1 MNVNRFELTQ
11 RYTETLNL
19 SILDSSKCIVTFD
32 NRLKESHANFIDKSK
47 IYNNI
52 IVLRSR
58 ILISTFCVL
67 VFSVGLLY
75 SYIGINW
82 TFAQIEITTD
92 EKITPPIFNETKSQD
107 AQPRP
112 DISYSALNKDTIVGE
127 VLNNFSYPIELVR
140 ITATVYDKNG
150 IIVATGDKYVNDY
163 LIKPGNR
170 SGFDIFLDET
180 LPNKSKYTLTTS
192 FEKSEDDKPEA
203 LQLSVGKNSKSSNNF
218 RVLGEVM
225 NQGKNAANSVKVSA
239 IFYDNEHKVINTD
252 YVFTNPDI
260 ISPNKKAPFEF
271 SFYTD
276 NPERIKSMAFNV
288 QSDEYSLMTNNG
300 QNKTETES

>member
-1 MNVNRFELTQ
+1 MIQGIYILRFLSFSHTRVKRNRNSNQ
-11 RYTETLNL
+11 
-19 SILDSSKCIVTFD
+19 
-32 NRLKESHANFIDKSK
+32 NFAKRSPLLMFIFYCGLGS
-47 IYNNI
+47 
-52 IVLRSR
+52 VLG
-58 ILISTFCVL
+58 LISYI
-67 VFSVGLLY
+67 SVGSTY
-75 SYIGINW
+75 
-82 TFAQIEITTD
+82 AQIEVTVD
-92 EKITPPIFNETKSQD
+92 ENMSTPIFNSTLSED
-107 AQPRP
+107 AEPRP
-112 DISYSALNKDTIVGE
+112 DILYSALNKDTIVGE

-150 IIVATGDKYVNDY
+150 VIVATGDKYVNDY
-163 LIKPGNR
+163 LLKPGNT

-180 LPNKSKYTLTTS
+180 LPSKSRYTLTTS
-192 FEKSEDDKPEA
+192 FEKSEDDRPEA
-203 LQLSVGKNSKSSNNF
+203 LQLSLGKNSKSSNSF

-225 NQGKNAANSVKVSA
+225 NQGENAANSVKVSA

-276 NPERIKSMAFNV
+276 NPDKIKSMAFNV

-300 QNKTETES
+300 LN

>member
-1 MNVNRFELTQ
+1 MKCTLPGKLLTNSIDTYFAEYLAKNSHSARQ
-11 RYTETLNL
+11 FTSLLCL
-19 SILDSSKCIVTFD
+19 SMAIAGFLFS
-32 NRLKESHANFIDKSK
+32 
-47 IYNNI
+47 
-52 IVLRSR
+52 
-58 ILISTFCVL
+58 LISSTA
-67 VFSVGLLY
+67 
-75 SYIGINW
+75 N
-82 TFAQIEITTD
+82 AQIEVTLD
-92 EKITPPIFNETKSQD
+92 ENMSTPIFNSTLSED
-107 AQPRP
+107 AEPRP
-112 DISYSALNKDTIVGE
+112 DILYSALNKNTIVGE

-180 LPNKSKYTLTTS
+180 LPSKTKYTLTTS

-203 LQLSVGKNSKSSNNF
+203 LQLSIGKNSKSSNTF

-225 NQGKNAANSVKVSA
+225 NQGKDDANAVKVSA
-239 IFYDNEHKVINTD
+239 ILYDEKHKVIDTD

-271 SFYTD
+271 SLYVD
-276 NPERIKSMAFNV
+276 NPEKIKSMAFNV
-288 QSDEYSLMTNNG
+288 QSDEYSLITDNG
-300 QNKTETES
+300 QNNTIPQQ

>member
-1 MNVNRFELTQ
+1 MKCTLPGKLLT
-11 RYTETLNL
+11 N
-19 SILDSSKCIVTFD
+19 SIDTYFPEYLAKNTHSARQF
-32 NRLKESHANFIDKSK
+32 N
-47 IYNNI
+47 
-52 IVLRSR
+52 IVLCLSMA
-58 ILISTFCVL
+58 IAGFLFSLISSTA
-67 VFSVGLLY
+67 
-75 SYIGINW
+75 N
-82 TFAQIEITTD
+82 AQIEVTLD
-92 EKITPPIFNETKSQD
+92 ENMSTPIFNSTLSED
-107 AQPRP
+107 AEPKP
-112 DISYSALNKDTIVGE
+112 DILYSALNKNTIVGE

-180 LPNKSKYTLTTS
+180 LPSKSKYTLTTS

-203 LQLSVGKNSKSSNNF
+203 LQLSIGKNSKSSNTF

-225 NQGKNAANSVKVSA
+225 NQGKGDANAVKVSA
-239 IFYDNEHKVINTD
+239 IFYDEKHKVIDTD

-271 SFYTD
+271 SFYVD
-276 NPERIKSMAFNV
+276 NPEKIKSMAFNV
-288 QSDEYSLMTNNG
+288 QSDEYSLITDNG
-300 QNKTETES
+300 QNNTIPQQ